1 MSDEPKEIINR
12 MTERK
17 GKMKPFDKKKVKM
30 PVIASAIKRAFVLL
44 FSP

>member
-1 MSDEPKEIINR
+1 